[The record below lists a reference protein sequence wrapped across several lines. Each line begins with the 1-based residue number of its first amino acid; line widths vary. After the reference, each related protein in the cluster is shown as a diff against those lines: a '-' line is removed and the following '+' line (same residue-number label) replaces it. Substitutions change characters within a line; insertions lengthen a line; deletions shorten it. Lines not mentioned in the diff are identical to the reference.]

1 MALVAQILYA
11 SASQVGGGR
20 GVKILSQNIVAK
32 SNLLYEIV
40 QQLEQSPSRTSS
52 PAIRYAPGRYPSPLP
67 LQYPTEHLPRAMAS
81 ALTRFVVVSY
91 LQITSRI
98 MSASSTAVAT
108 TSPRPTVDDMPNEI
122 LLNILQLYIDSVN
135 QEHGGRKLECKKQ
148 YTILAGVSPWWRRLC
163 KYLERI
169 DIYYANIPVE
179 LCIVP
184 DVFNPKHVELFLTQ
198 CTGTK
203 LDESVE
209 GVDDVRLYHCDNITN
224 VSLLSKSNKVELYSC
239 NGISDISPLANVHT
253 VELIECPKVSDVSML
268 SGVRQLKIYG
278 CDNISEHQVKELRA
292 QGVDVDFVT
301 VQEII
306 EEQGEEG
313 WYEPEE
319 EDEEGWY
326 EHDMYL
332 AFDTY

>member
-1 MALVAQILYA
+1 
-11 SASQVGGGR
+11 
-20 GVKILSQNIVAK
+20 
-32 SNLLYEIV
+32 
-40 QQLEQSPSRTSS
+40 
-52 PAIRYAPGRYPSPLP
+52 
-67 LQYPTEHLPRAMAS
+67 
-81 ALTRFVVVSY
+81 
-91 LQITSRI
+91 
-98 MSASSTAVAT
+98 MSASSTALST
-108 TSPRPTVDDMPNEI
+108 TSSRHTVDDMPGEI
-122 LLNILQLYIDSVN
+122 MPNILQLYIDSVN

-169 DIYYANIPVE
+169 DIYYAHIPVE

-184 DVFNPKHVELFLTQ
+184 DVFNPKHVRLEISR

-209 GVDDVRLYHCDNITN
+209 GVHKVELEYCDNITD
-224 VSLLSKSNKVELYSC
+224 VSLLSKSNKVKLYNCDNITDVSALA
-239 NGISDISPLANVHT
+239 NVHTVRLSDCLKITDVSPLANVHT
-253 VELIECPKVSDVSML
+253 VGLIECPKVSDVSML
-268 SGVRQLKIYG
+268 SGVRQLEIYG

-313 WYEPEE
+313 WYEPEV
-319 EDEEGWY
+319 EDGGW
-326 EHDMYL
+326 
-332 AFDTY
+332 